1 MIGWTNYQREK
12 MNDTEHSDPYWH
24 LHDEE
29 FEAPFMEPLLSAN
42 DAVFMKGRNVQS
54 LNGEWCFA
62 IDPMREG
69 LRQRWFEHNDQNI
82 DTWAIPR
89 DYDDGTWQTAPVPS
103 CWTTE
108 RTEWLRYEGAAW
120 YSRDFEAE
128 VPGDG
133 DRLLLRVGAAN
144 ERARVFLNGNF
155 CGIHIGGST
164 PFFAELTPY
173 IRPGKNHLMIE
184 VDSTRRADAV
194 PMHHTDWFN
203 HGGLYRDVELVVVP
217 ATCIT
222 RLFVRLV
229 EGAISVDLTLAE
241 EESGLAEIEI
251 TGLGRG
257 EIKVQA
263 GKGSAI
269 FQWPPELW
277 SPETPRLYDV
287 SVKFGRDAVTDKV
300 GFRKIERHGQTLLL
314 NNKLLILRGIGVHE
328 EDRNVGKCSDETDIR
343 RRFAHLRDLGVNIAR
358 ASHYPHHELVAQI
371 ADEMGILLWEE
382 IPVYWAIAF
391 DHGPTFDNARNQL
404 LELIRRDANRAS
416 VILWGVG
423 NENAD
428 TDVRLSFMR
437 RLVETA
443 RAEDPSRLITA
454 ACLINR
460 ETFRIEDRLTQ
471 HLDVI
476 GLNEYF
482 GWYEPGFEG
491 LERLLANSDPDKPV
505 VISETGADAVVGRH
519 GLDTQLFNE
528 EYQAR
533 VLTRQAEI
541 ASQFNYVA
549 GMFVWLLYDFRTDR
563 RQTRHQRGWNL
574 KGVVAADKSTR
585 KLGFN
590 ALRDA
595 YTKYFP
601 DPDDPS
607 EG

>member
-1 MIGWTNYQREK
+1 M
-12 MNDTEHSDPYWH
+12 EHLDPYWH

-29 FEAPFMEPLLSAN
+29 FEAPFMRPLLN
-42 DAVFMKGRNVQS
+42 IDNAVFMGGRKVQC
-54 LNGEWCFA
+54 LNGDWCFA

-82 DTWAIPR
+82 DDWVIPR
-89 DYDDGTWQTAPVPS
+89 DYDDGAWQTAVVPS
-103 CWTTE
+103 CWTTQ

-120 YSRDFEAE
+120 YSRYFEAE
-128 VPGDG
+128 VPDHG

-155 CGIHIGGST
+155 CGAHIGGST
-164 PFFAELTPY
+164 PFFSDMTPH
-173 IRPGKNHLMIE
+173 IQSGKNHLMIE

-194 PMHHTDWFN
+194 PMYHTDWFN
-203 HGGLYRDVELVVVP
+203 HGGLYRDVALVIVP
-217 ATCIT
+217 AICI
-222 RLFVRLV
+222 RHLFLRLV
-229 EGAISVDLTLAE
+229 GGGIGVDLTLSAA
-241 EESGLAEIEI
+241 ESGIAEMEI
-251 TGLGRG
+251 AGLGRG

-269 FQWPPELW
+269 FQWSPELW
-277 SPETPRLYDV
+277 SPKNPKLYEVSIRL
-287 SVKFGRDAVTDKV
+287 GRDAVTDKV
-300 GFRKIERHGQTLLL
+300 GFRKIERKGRKLLL
-314 NNKLLILRGIGVHE
+314 NDKHLVLRGIGVHE
-328 EDRNVGKCSDETDIR
+328 EDRNVGKCSDEKDIR
-343 RRFAHLRDLGVNIAR
+343 RRFAHLRDLGANIAR

-391 DHGPTFDNARNQL
+391 DHGPTYDNAHNQL
-404 LELIRRDANRAS
+404 VELIRRDANRAS
-416 VILWGVG
+416 VIMWGVG

-428 TDVRLSFMR
+428 TDARLSFMR
-437 RLVETA
+437 RLAETA

-460 ETFRIEDRLTQ
+460 ETFQIEDRLAKS
-471 HLDVI
+471 LDVI

-491 LERLLANSDPDKPV
+491 LMQLLANSDPDRPV
-505 VISETGADAVVGRH
+505 VISETGADAVAGRY
-519 GLDTQLFNE
+519 GPDNQLFTE

-533 VLTRQAEI
+533 VLTQQTEI
-541 ASQFNYVA
+541 ASRFEYVA

-574 KGVVAADKSTR
+574 KGLISADKATR

-595 YTKYFP
+595 YAQYFP
-601 DPDDPS
+601 DPDDS
-607 EG
+607 SKG